1 MKIPSTSKQSG
12 GADIKLKAKTSSFR
26 LLRIFLILLFAFL
39 CCMGILYLFDSVL
52 NGTVLDWLSERYF
65 QSYSYNYEP
74 GKEYYVTEPN
84 WSAIKSLLLRLFPL
98 LVLCWLSTLMLTSY
112 WQSRRSLKTQTFKI
126 SQLIDQI
133 MNQETEQ
140 VPLPEEYAQI
150 CAQMMQIKAS
160 SQRHEQLLKEE
171 AARKNDLITYL
182 AHDLKTP
189 LTSVVGYLSLL
200 DEAGDMPAEQK
211 AKYVH
216 IALTKAY
223 RLEALI
229 NEFFDI
235 TRYNLQQITL
245 EKETINLDY
254 MLIQMADEF
263 YPLLSA
269 HGNTIQL
276 NVSENLTLYGDSIKL
291 ARVFNNILKNAISYS
306 YPNTPIRLSAYAEG
320 QTVRIDFQNQGST
333 IPPHKLTAI
342 FEKFFRLDE
351 ARSTNTGGSGLGL
364 AIAKEII
371 TLHGGTI
378 SASSENEITTFHILL
393 PAQP

>member
-1 MKIPSTSKQSG
+1 MKIPNTSKLSG
-12 GADIKLKAKTSSFR
+12 GVVIKLKPNKPVFR
-26 LLRIFLILLFAFL
+26 VLRIVLILFFAFL

-52 NGTVLDWLSERYF
+52 NGTVLNWLSDRYF
-65 QSYSYNYEP
+65 ESYSYDYDLGN
-74 GKEYYVTEPN
+74 EYHVTEPN
-84 WSAIKSLLLRLFPL
+84 WIAIKSLLRRLFPL
-98 LVLCWLSTLMLTSY
+98 LILCWLSTLMLASY
-112 WQSRRSLKTQTFKI
+112 WRSRRSLKTQSLKI

-133 MNQETEQ
+133 MTQETEQ
-140 VPLPEEYAQI
+140 LTLPKEYAQI
-150 CAQMMQIKAS
+150 CAQMMQLKAS

-200 DEAGDMPAEQK
+200 DEASDMPAEQK

-216 IALTKAY
+216 IALAKAY

-235 TRYNLQQITL
+235 TRYNLQEIIL

-269 HGNTIQL
+269 HGNTIEL
-276 NVSENLTLYGDSIKL
+276 RVSENLTLHGDPIKL

-306 YPNTPIRLSAYAEG
+306 YPNTPIHLSAYAED
-320 QTVRIDFQNQGST
+320 QMIHIDFQNQGST

-351 ARSTNTGGSGLGL
+351 ARSTHTGGSGLGL

-378 SASSENEITTFHILL
+378 SASSENEVTAFHILL
-393 PAQP
+393 PAQS